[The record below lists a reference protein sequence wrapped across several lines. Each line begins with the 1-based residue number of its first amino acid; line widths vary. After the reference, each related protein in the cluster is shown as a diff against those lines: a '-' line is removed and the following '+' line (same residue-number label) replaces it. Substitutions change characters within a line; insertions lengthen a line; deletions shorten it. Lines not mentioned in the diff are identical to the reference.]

1 MVNGKKIDGWMLRGG
16 FAAMGF
22 AIAMGSIGD

>member
-1 MVNGKKIDGWMLRGG
+1 MNGKKIGGWMLRGG